1 MTKPTLVLDFDGVVH
16 SNTSGWT
23 GPSEVNDPPVD
34 GAIEFI
40 IAASKYFTVAIFSSR
55 SNAEGG
61 IDAMFDWLKNHWID
75 YGYDDAG
82 NWAIF
87 NAIQWP
93 TAKPA
98 AFLTIGDR
106 YICFDGSWP
115 DPASLLAFKPWRS
128 PG

>member
-16 SNTSGWT
+16 SNTSGWADPT
-23 GPSEVNDPPVD
+23 VIPDPPVD

-40 IAASKYFTVAIFSSR
+40 IAASDHFTVVIFSSR
-55 SNAEGG
+55 SDEPGG
-61 IDAMFDWLKNHWID
+61 REAMFEWLKDHWID
-75 YGYDDAG
+75 YGFTEPQP
-82 NWAIF
+82 WEKF
-87 NAIQWP
+87 NAIEWP

-115 DPASLLAFKPWRS
+115 DPVSLLAFKPWRP